1 MCCDGHFAMRSGLGS
16 AVQLQGAGATF
27 EFASEDL
34 SLQRF
39 EHLRRAYTTG
49 PSRRDNQHHI

>member
-1 MCCDGHFAMRSGLGS
+1 MRSGLGS

-27 EFASEDL
+27 EFASKDL